1 MEIKNITRLKS
12 SFVTREVGNELV
24 LVPLSSNVS
33 TMDELFTMNETGRF
47 IWENLTETTTV
58 DTLVGKMTQ
67 KFEVDA
73 ATAKNDI
80 EQFLS
85 KMSHLEQQLT

>member
-1 MEIKNITRLKS
+1 MELKNISRLKS

-47 IWENLTETTTV
+47 IWENLTETTTI
-58 DTLVGKMTQ
+58 DALVGKMTQ
-67 KFEVDA
+67 EFEVDA
-73 ATAKNDI
+73 ATAKKDI

-85 KMSHLEQQLT
+85 KMSQLERQLT

>member
-1 MEIKNITRLKS
+1 MEIKNISRLKS
-12 SFVTREVGNELV
+12 SFVTREVGKELV

-58 DTLVGKMTQ
+58 DALVGKLTQ
-67 KFEVDA
+67 EFEVDA
-73 ATAKNDI
+73 VTAKKDI

-85 KMSHLEQQLT
+85 NMSKLEQQLT